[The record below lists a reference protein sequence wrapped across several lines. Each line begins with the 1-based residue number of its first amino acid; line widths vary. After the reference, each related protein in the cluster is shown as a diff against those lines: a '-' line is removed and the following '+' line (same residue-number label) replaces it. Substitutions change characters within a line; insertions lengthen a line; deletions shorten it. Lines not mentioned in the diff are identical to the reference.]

1 MNFTK
6 SKWNKNIIYFYLIFL
21 ITISCTTGHDE
32 ILENQNYLI
41 ANNLMKFN
49 DFKEFNEKIQ
59 FLNQLNQD
67 EFDEWVLE
75 NNPNSL
81 YHIEVEDIFLNSL
94 PREYHAILNINSEFI
109 LGDKLIWLNE
119 EKLYEFDLN
128 KNINDLK
135 LDIDNLKLIGEIKVE
150 NKEEEAFENL
160 VEENSNMTQ
169 GRSNIYQGVIDSR
182 HQLEFKAY
190 SFKDCSNQ
198 QKNINSNLKY
208 VHELI
213 AVQTV
218 MYGTGISHLYLRV
231 KLEYLKKRWRA
242 AGEPRNMDVNI
253 NVTGT
258 YLQFNHGGLVPS
270 SGSNIYKRSYTCSGD
285 QQILLKTSDTY
296 SPQFGYPFWSVQVTG
311 TIYHELH
318 GGYYPW
324 NNRSDW

>member
-1 MNFTK
+1 MKFIK
-6 SKWNKNIIYFYLIFL
+6 SKMNKNIIYFYLISLFTL
-21 ITISCTTGHDE
+21 SCTTNHDN
-32 ILENQNYLI
+32 ILENE
-41 ANNLMKFN
+41 NNMITNDLLKFN
-49 DFKEFNEKIQ
+49 DFKEFNEKIE

-67 EFDEWVLE
+67 EFDKWIIE

-81 YHIEVEDIFLNSL
+81 YHVEVENEFLNNL
-94 PREYHAILNINSEFI
+94 PREYRAILNMKSEFA

-128 KNINDLK
+128 KDINHLK
-135 LDIDNLKLIGEIKVE
+135 VDIDELKVIGEIKVQARG
-150 NKEEEAFENL
+150 EEIPENL
-160 VEENSNMTQ
+160 FEENTNITQ

-218 MYGTGISHLYLRV
+218 MYGTGISRLYLRV

-253 NVTGT
+253 NISGT
-258 YLQFNHGGLVPS
+258 YLQFNHGGNVPS
-270 SGSNIYKRSYTCSGD
+270 FGSNFYNLSYTCSQD

-296 SPQFGYPFWSVQVTG
+296 SPQFGNPFWSVQVTG

-324 NNRSDW
+324 HNNSNW